1 MSSRK
6 RSDQLAVRSRKEG
19 EPDGARPPTVIDVAQ
34 LAGVGKTTVSAVI
47 HGREH
52 VAPELRARVLD
63 AIERLAY
70 RPNISAR
77 NLKLRRTDMIGV
89 VVGDLFDPFNAEITA
104 YVERYAARSGLK
116 VLLATSGEGDLARAE
131 TIAGLIGHPVAAVL
145 LIGTGGPPA
154 LARPDERHVPL
165 IFVAH
170 QSKLGP
176 SIVVDNVRGGEL
188 ATLHLIELGH
198 QRLAYVSA
206 AFGPLTPEDDEARLA
221 GYRRALEQA
230 EYPVSDQVV
239 LRLGSISPARQRAAL
254 TKLLSAPRRPTA
266 IFAATDTT
274 ALELMQ
280 RASELRLRVPADV
293 SIVGFDN
300 ISVAA
305 HDMVALTTV
314 AQPIEELA
322 KRAIALAVAVSDG
335 TGTRPGDVELE
346 PVLMVRRSTGPPTA
360 ALVS

>member
-1 MSSRK
+1 MSSRR
-6 RSDQLAVRSRKEG
+6 RSDQLAAGSRKDG

-77 NLKLRRTDMIGV
+77 NLKLRRTDVIGV
-89 VVGDLFDPFNAEITA
+89 AVGDLFDPFNAEITA

-116 VLLATSGEGDLARAE
+116 VLLTTSGERDLTRAG
-131 TIAGLIGHPVAAVL
+131 TIAGLISHPVAAVL
-145 LIGTGGPPA
+145 LIGAGGPPA
-154 LARPDERHVPL
+154 LAPQDERHVPL
-165 IFVAH
+165 IFVAQ
-170 QSKLGP
+170 QSELGP
-176 SIVVDNVRGGEL
+176 SIMVDNVRGGEL
-188 ATLHLIELGH
+188 ATLHLIGLGH
-198 QRLAYVSA
+198 RRLAYVST

-221 GYRRALEQA
+221 GYQRALEQS
-230 EYPVSDQVV
+230 ERVVSDQV
-239 LRLGSISPARQRAAL
+239 LRLGSISPARLRTAL
-254 TKLLSAPRRPTA
+254 TKLLAAPRRPTA
-266 IFAATDTT
+266 IFAATDTI

-280 RASELRLRVPADV
+280 RASELGLRVPADV

-322 KRAIALAVAVSDG
+322 KRAVALAVAASDG
-335 TGTRPGDVELE
+335 TWTRPVDVELE
-346 PVLMVRRSTGPPTA
+346 PVLMVRRSTAAPMS